1 MAKETLSNDGSTHR
15 LLGTDTAHH
24 THETARSEIK

>member
-1 MAKETLSNDGSTHR
+1 MAARGVAAKETLSNDGSTHG

-24 THETARSEIK
+24 THET